1 MSEAR
6 ENEGAELGG
15 LDAGELLARAMQTV
29 QPTAGATNWEPPSL
43 EELQA
48 LLPGYRLV
56 SLLGRGGMGAVY
68 RAIQVRLERPVAI
81 KLLPAEMAT
90 DRGFV
95 ARFERE
101 ARTLARLHHPGIVG
115 IHDFGQTETGHY
127 YFIMEYVEGN
137 NLRELLRA
145 GRLDVP
151 EVLAVVEQLCDALQA
166 AHHEGI
172 VHRDIKPENVLI
184 NREGFVKL
192 ADFGL
197 SRPPREENAAN
208 LTQSNIV
215 MGTPQYMAP
224 EQQTSATQA
233 DHRSDIFALGVMLYE
248 MLTGHTP
255 SSVVDLPS
263 HEVRVD
269 VRLDEVVVKALQKQ
283 PERRYQAVNELKSDV
298 ERIRNTPSP
307 EARTET
313 PDPET
318 PSPFFRSRLGMASGV
333 VVLTVVLAGG
343 GWQWMHRTKAGASI
357 SASPVEAGNDS
368 ATSAKEAPGASPKD
382 LPATAATTAQP
393 FVNSLGLSFVPIPR
407 THVLFG
413 TTPVRVQDFRAFVE
427 ATHYDATGDGE
438 VLIDGVV
445 TGGLPKDKAGSW
457 LHPGFA
463 QEEDHPVVDVSWLDG
478 VAFCEWLSNK
488 EHRHYRLPTDR
499 EWSCALGIDEIEDPQ
514 ATPEKRGM
522 AKEDLYPWGKGWPPP
537 PNIGNLP
544 DRTIVEA
551 YPTFGFDHLA
561 DYRDGYLTSSP
572 VTAFRRNPF
581 GLYDMIGNVQQW
593 CEDWSNAKCEQRVIR
608 SISFA
613 YGRKD
618 SLRSTHR
625 SVDVPTHR
633 KPSYGFR
640 CVLVLDEA
648 KEAKETPGG
657 ASAR

>member
-1 MSEAR
+1 
-6 ENEGAELGG
+6 
-15 LDAGELLARAMQTV
+15 
-29 QPTAGATNWEPPSL
+29 
-43 EELQA
+43 
-48 LLPGYRLV
+48 
-56 SLLGRGGMGAVY
+56 MGAVY
-68 RAIQVRLERPVAI
+68 QAIQVRLERPVAI

-115 IHDFGQTETGHY
+115 IHDFGQTEAGHY

-137 NLRELLRA
+137 NLRELLRE

-151 EVLAVVEQLCDALQA
+151 QVLAVVEQLCDALQA
-166 AHHEGI
+166 AHREGI

-184 NREGFVKL
+184 NREGYVKL

-197 SRPPREENAAN
+197 SRPPREEDAMN

-224 EQQTSATQA
+224 EQQASAAQA

-255 SSVVDLPS
+255 SSVLDLPS

-269 VRLDEVVVKALQKQ
+269 VRLDEVVVKALQKR
-283 PERRYQAVNELKSDV
+283 PERRYQAADELKSDV
-298 ERIRNTPSP
+298 ERIRTTPPP
-307 EARTET
+307 EVKVET
-313 PDPET
+313 PTSEALKPET
-318 PSPFFRSRLGMASGV
+318 PKRDVRAPFFRSRAGLASGAAALALV
-333 VVLTVVLAGG
+333 VAGG
-343 GWQWMHRTKAGASI
+343 GWQWTHRTKAGASTGTVRAAQD
-357 SASPVEAGNDS
+357 STSGAKNAPAS
-368 ATSAKEAPGASPKD
+368 ATRE
-382 LPATAATTAQP
+382 QP

-413 TTPVRVQDFRAFVE
+413 TTPVRVQDFRAFVS

-438 VLIDGVV
+438 VLLN
-445 TGGLPKDKAGSW
+445 GGLVKGLKGDKAGSW

-463 QEEDHPVVDVSWLDG
+463 QEEDHPAVDMSW
-478 VAFCEWLSNK
+478 VNSTAFCEWLSAK
-488 EHRHYRLPTDR
+488 ERRHYRLPTDR
-499 EWSCALGIDEIEDPQ
+499 EWSCALGIDEMEDPQ
-514 ATPEKRGM
+514 ATPEQKAM
-522 AKEDLYPWGKGWPPP
+522 AREDIYPWGKLWPPP
-537 PNIGNLP
+537 PNFGNLP
-544 DRTIVEA
+544 DRTIIEA
-551 YPTFGFDHLA
+551 YPDSKFDHLV
-561 DYRDGYLTSSP
+561 DYRDGYLTTSP
-572 VTAFRRNPF
+572 VTAFHPNSF
-581 GLYDMIGNVQQW
+581 GLYDMMGNVQQW

-613 YGRKD
+613 YARKD

-625 SVDVPTHR
+625 SVDVPTYR

-648 KEAKETPGG
+648 KESAGS
-657 ASAR
+657 ASPR